1 MLFYLQPAVYIF
13 CLDTSRQ
20 AIETGYL
27 KVFCEVLLDELDK
40 LPGDSRTQVTLVTS
54 AARFGNLEPFGSQY
68 FDLAILKFGY
78 FLSYL
83 SKIVKKPCLKLVTSI
98 IFRVLM

>member
-54 AARFGNLEPFGSQY
+54 AARFGNLEPFGDQC
-68 FDLAILKFGY
+68 FDLVILF
-78 FLSYL
+78 F
-83 SKIVKKPCLKLVTSI
+83 
-98 IFRVLM
+98 VLFCFVLYVSLTPPPLPGVP